1 MLKIIVPFLT
11 LLLIEMN
18 KTETQKGVSI
28 NTVTITFDAEEDI
41 RRGSKI
47 ILTCSASILKH
58 TTERIQIV
66 YLFYKGQDK
75 GVLLEKVTSD
85 ALESQ
90 YIIQSARVSHSGYYH
105 CVVEAG
111 TEKKK
116 SESTFIT
123 VTGNVTSPL
132 LTIQPMDVIVGDSIE
147 LHCASDEIPPLT
159 FIFFK
164 FNGPKA
170 QRLKDVRSNEKFA
183 VHQLKVAANTGK
195 NYSCQVQA
203 SGINYSRHSKIV
215 QITVQD
221 PFSDPVLEIEPS
233 DTIFEGDSLTIR
245 CMVNFTP
252 LFLGVQPQM
261 MIVKDA
267 IPITTIYNTT
277 TAVFTTTAA
286 LNDTGEYEC
295 IAKWKEAMKMT
306 KRKVI
311 VKVPV
316 SEPTLKSK
324 RTGDNVLEGDTL
336 DLSCAVLKGSYP
348 ITYKFYK
355 VTTDAALYQKS
366 LNATEAVYSIT
377 SVNSEHHGTYSCEAS
392 NTVNQRNQTK
402 RSQYVTITVKDTSW
416 WKYIIISVS
425 LAILVAA
432 AILSLCLIRLCK
444 NKDISQVDESDGT
457 HQGEPLQHIQGSI
470 FLGADAD
477 RNHEGDYTN
486 IMQPEGNGAN
496 TDRNHEGDYTY
507 ITLPEGK
514 AYIFTGSDSES
525 DCDGD
530 YTNVSSKRKAANTDS
545 DSCSDENDAIQYTQ
559 IDLTALQSGNM
570 PQPLGHTVYASIALD
585 KIQQGSP

>member
-1 MLKIIVPFLT
+1 MLKTFISLWIT
-11 LLLIEMN
+11 LLFEAAKGM
-18 KTETQKGVSI
+18 EQGVSI

-116 SESTFIT
+116 R
-123 VTGNVTSPL
+123 NVQIPL

-147 LHCASDEIPPLT
+147 LRCASEEIPPLT

-164 FNGPKA
+164 FNGQKA
-170 QRLKDVRSNEKFA
+170 QRLKDVNSNNKFA
-183 VHQLKVAANTGK
+183 VQQLKVAANTDK
-195 NYSCQVQA
+195 NYSCKVRV
-203 SGINYSRHSKIV
+203 SGVSGHSRHSKIV

-267 IPITTIYNTT
+267 IPIITIYNTT

-286 LNDTGEYEC
+286 LNYTGEYEC

-311 VKVPV
+311 VKVSSRVAAPV
-316 SEPTLKSK
+316 P
-324 RTGDNVLEGDTL
+324 V
-336 DLSCAVLKGSYP
+336 P
-348 ITYKFYK
+348 
-355 VTTDAALYQKS
+355 
-366 LNATEAVYSIT
+366 
-377 SVNSEHHGTYSCEAS
+377 
-392 NTVNQRNQTK
+392 
-402 RSQYVTITVKDTSW
+402 W
-416 WKYIIISVS
+416 
-425 LAILVAA
+425 ILVST
-432 AILSLCLIRLCK
+432 LL
-444 NKDISQVDESDGT
+444 
-457 HQGEPLQHIQGSI
+457 
-470 FLGADAD
+470 LGASTI
-477 RNHEGDYTN
+477 Y
-486 IMQPEGNGAN
+486 
-496 TDRNHEGDYTY
+496 
-507 ITLPEGK
+507 
-514 AYIFTGSDSES
+514 
-525 DCDGD
+525 
-530 YTNVSSKRKAANTDS
+530 SS
-545 DSCSDENDAIQYTQ
+545 
-559 IDLTALQSGNM
+559 
-570 PQPLGHTVYASIALD
+570 
-585 KIQQGSP
+585 